1 MPGRSAD
8 TGHSEALGQV
18 GPVAGL
24 DTIEPR
30 DPPGEL
36 APSASRLRPSAR
48 RMQRG
53 AHRCLIWVASFAAVL
68 ILVIAFGLWRLVQG
82 PVELGRLT
90 PYVEEALNQSAEGYH
105 VAISGVRFAIDRGTR
120 QLELQIS
127 GVHLSSTDG
136 EPIASFS
143 EISTGFSLSSLLR
156 GRLTPTRLVVERP
169 VLRFV
174 RDQDG
179 KIGFRFAGQDADA
192 PGFGPEILA
201 AAADPPQPQTA
212 LGSMRKVVVRDATLH
227 LDDERTGRHWQA
239 DSVDATLERTPDGLA
254 GDLSLA
260 TLIGARTPEIHASY
274 RYWLTDRMLDFT
286 LEFGAVEPAAFAA
299 LTPDF
304 APLAAVEVPISGT
317 VRTRIDLAGATA
329 EGFRVDLGFG
339 EGSLKSALLPEGA
352 VGLKQGELH
361 AVYAPES
368 GQLRLA
374 KLDLDL
380 GGGAVL
386 AVKGSLDAITPELIA
401 GTDLPASPIPGKLAI
416 ELSNVPVAKFQS
428 LWPPAL
434 SPGGRRWVLANIR
447 DGVLDQA
454 AIQLDLAVDTAA
466 RSAEIVSARG
476 SMRYHDLTISYFGG
490 LAPVRKVSGTAT
502 MSDKQIEFTPTA
514 GMVKSVHVTGG
525 VIRVTDLGA
534 PVEWQT
540 IDLALSGPIR
550 DVLEVID
557 VKPLRYAHDVGLD
570 PARVAGR
577 TDMNLHF
584 KLPLLRNLKFD
595 DVEFGA
601 KANLTGVA
609 IARAAME
616 RDLSD
621 GGFAVDISRPGVHLQ
636 GKARFDGI
644 PISLDGG
651 VMFKPKNGVRSR
663 YRVALRLDDAERR
676 RLDIDYLPDRIN
688 GPMGVDLTYSA
699 FDAGRAQIEALLD
712 LSATSLSVAE
722 AGWNKAPDVPG
733 AAKLVLDLANE
744 QVTGLREIEVKSAGL
759 YGKFTLALTPDRQ
772 QLERVDVARLVIGDD
787 DVAGSVARRAEGGW
801 RVDLRGQR
809 LDLTHWLKSA
819 GKENPSR
826 QASND
831 PPLLIDARLGQLIL
845 GPRRE
850 VRDLSAHLLREG
862 EDWRTARID
871 ARFVNGRQLKLRADS
886 TADARALSFHSDDLG
901 STLSLLDVTDNVVG
915 GRVTVTGQ
923 FSDGAGKRIV
933 RGHIEG
939 EDYSLVRAP
948 AFAQILSLASL
959 SGVGSMLSGTGIP
972 FTTLRGDFGYS
983 NDHLLVEN
991 LLAYGGAIGVTAN
1004 GVVRLSQDRLDL
1016 QGTIV
1021 PAYALNSILGN
1032 IPVIGSLL
1040 LGGEGQGLF
1049 AANYRATG
1057 SAADPQIKV
1066 NPLSAL
1072 TPGFLRRLFQPNF
1085 GIPPPVQESLGAR

>member
-1 MPGRSAD
+1 
-8 TGHSEALGQV
+8 
-18 GPVAGL
+18 
-24 DTIEPR
+24 
-30 DPPGEL
+30 
-36 APSASRLRPSAR
+36 
-48 RMQRG
+48 
-53 AHRCLIWVASFAAVL
+53 
-68 ILVIAFGLWRLVQG
+68 
-82 PVELGRLT
+82 
-90 PYVEEALNQSAEGYH
+90 
-105 VAISGVRFAIDRGTR
+105 
-120 QLELQIS
+120 
-127 GVHLSSTDG
+127 
-136 EPIASFS
+136 
-143 EISTGFSLSSLLR
+143 
-156 GRLTPTRLVVERP
+156 
-169 VLRFV
+169 
-174 RDQDG
+174 
-179 KIGFRFAGQDADA
+179 
-192 PGFGPEILA
+192 
-201 AAADPPQPQTA
+201 
-212 LGSMRKVVVRDATLH
+212 
-227 LDDERTGRHWQA
+227 
-239 DSVDATLERTPDGLA
+239 
-254 GDLSLA
+254 
-260 TLIGARTPEIHASY
+260 
-274 RYWLTDRMLDFT
+274 
-286 LEFGAVEPAAFAA
+286 
-299 LTPDF
+299 
-304 APLAAVEVPISGT
+304 
-317 VRTRIDLAGATA
+317 
-329 EGFRVDLGFG
+329 
-339 EGSLKSALLPEGA
+339 
-352 VGLKQGELH
+352 
-361 AVYAPES
+361 
-368 GQLRLA
+368 
-374 KLDLDL
+374 
-380 GGGAVL
+380 
-386 AVKGSLDAITPELIA
+386 
-401 GTDLPASPIPGKLAI
+401 
-416 ELSNVPVAKFQS
+416 
-428 LWPPAL
+428 
-434 SPGGRRWVLANIR
+434 
-447 DGVLDQA
+447 
-454 AIQLDLAVDTAA
+454 
-466 RSAEIVSARG
+466 
-476 SMRYHDLTISYFGG
+476 MRYHDLTISYFGG

-502 MSDKQIEFTPTA
+502 LSDKQIEFTPTA

-525 VIRVTDLGA
+525 VIRMTDLGA

-651 VMFKPKNGVRSR
+651 VMFKPKNGARSR

-676 RLDIDYLPDRIN
+676 RLDINYLPDRIN

-733 AAKLVLDLANE
+733 TAKLVLDLANE

-759 YGKFTLALTPDRQ
+759 YGKFALALTPDRQ
-772 QLERVDVARLVIGDD
+772 QLERVDVARLVIGND
-787 DVAGSVARRAEGGW
+787 DVSGSVARRPEGGW
-801 RVDLRGQR
+801 RVDLRGPR
-809 LDLTHWLKSA
+809 LDLTHWMKSA
-819 GKENPSR
+819 GKEDPSR

-831 PPLLIDARLGQLIL
+831 PPPLLIDARLGQLIL

-871 ARFVNGRQLKLRADS
+871 ARFLNGRQLNLQADS
-886 TADARALSFHSDDLG
+886 AAGARALSFRSDDLG

-933 RGHIEG
+933 RGHVEG

-983 NDHLLVEN
+983 DNHLVVEN
-991 LLAYGGAIGVTAN
+991 MLAYGGAIGVTAN

-1057 SAADPQIKV
+1057 SAADPQIRV

-1085 GIPPPVQESLGAR
+1085 GIPPPVQESLDAR

>member
-1 MPGRSAD
+1 MPGRSGD
-8 TGHSEALGQV
+8 TGHSEARGQV
-18 GPVAGL
+18 GPADGL
-24 DTIEPR
+24 DAAEPR
-30 DPPGEL
+30 DTPGEL
-36 APSASRLRPSAR
+36 VPPARRLRPSALRMR
-48 RMQRG
+48 RG
-53 AHRCLIWVASFAAVL
+53 VHRCLVWVASFAAAL
-68 ILVIAFGLWRLVQG
+68 ILVVAVGLWRLAQG

-90 PYVEEALNQSAEGYH
+90 PYVEEALNRSADGYR
-105 VAISGVRFAIDRGTR
+105 VAISGVRFAIDRGNH
-120 QLELQIS
+120 QLDLRIA
-127 GVHLSSTDG
+127 GVRLSRVDG
-136 EPIASFS
+136 APIASFS

-156 GRLTPTRLVVERP
+156 GRLTPTRLLVERP

-174 RDQDG
+174 RNQDG
-179 KIGFRFAGQDADA
+179 KIGFRFSGQDPDA
-192 PGFGPEILA
+192 PGFGPEILG
-201 AAADPPQPQTA
+201 AADVPRQPQTA
-212 LGSMRKVVVRDATLH
+212 LGSLRKVVVRGATLH

-239 DSVDATLERTPDGLA
+239 DSVDATLERNPDGLA

-260 TLIGARTPEIHASY
+260 TMIGARTPEIHASY
-274 RYWLTDRMLDFT
+274 RYWSDDRMLDFT
-286 LEFGAVEPAAFAA
+286 LEFGAVEPAAFAT

-317 VRTRIDLAGATA
+317 VRTRIDLAAATT

-339 EGSLKSALLPEGA
+339 KGSLKSALLPEGA
-352 VGLKQGELH
+352 VTLQQGELH

-386 AVKGSLDAITPELIA
+386 AIKGSLDAITPELIA
-401 GTDLPASPIPGKLAI
+401 GTDPAASQIPGKLGI
-416 ELSNVPVAKFQS
+416 VLSNVPVVKFQS

-454 AIQLDLAVDTAA
+454 AIQLDLGVDPAA
-466 RSAEIVSARG
+466 RSAEIVSTRG

-490 LAPVRKVSGTAT
+490 LPPVRKVSGTAT
-502 MSDKQIEFTPTA
+502 LSDKQIEFTPTA
-514 GMVKSVHVTGG
+514 GMIKSVHVTGG
-525 VIRVTDLGA
+525 VIRMTDLGA

-557 VKPLRYAHDVGLD
+557 AKPLRYAHDVGLD

-577 TDMNLHF
+577 SEMNLHF

-601 KANLTGVA
+601 KANLTGAA
-609 IARAAME
+609 IARAAIG

-621 GGFAVDISRPGVHLQ
+621 GDFAVEISRPGVNLQ

-644 PISLDGG
+644 PIRLDGG
-651 VMFKPKNGVRSR
+651 VIFKAKNGVRSR
-663 YRVALRLDDAERR
+663 YRVALRLDDAARR
-676 RLDIDYLPDRIN
+676 RLAFDYLPDRIS
-688 GPMGVDLTYSA
+688 GPIGVDLTYSG
-699 FDAGRAQIEALLD
+699 FDAGRAEIEALLD
-712 LSATSLSVAE
+712 LRATSLSVAE

-733 AAKLVLDLANE
+733 AGKLVLDLAND
-744 QVTGLREIEVKSAGL
+744 QVTGLREIEVKTAGL
-759 YGKFTLALTPDRQ
+759 YGKFALALTPDSQ

-801 RVDLRGQR
+801 RVDLRGPR
-809 LDLTHWLKSA
+809 LDLTHWMKSA
-819 GKENPSR
+819 GKEDPSR
-826 QASND
+826 HATND

-871 ARFVNGRQLKLRADS
+871 ARFVNGRQLNLRADS
-886 TADARALSFHSDDLG
+886 AAGTRALSFRSDDLG
-901 STLSLLDVTDNVVG
+901 STLSLLDVTDNIVG

-933 RGHIEG
+933 HGHVEG

-972 FTTLRGDFGYS
+972 FTTLRGDFDYS
-983 NDHLLVEN
+983 DNHLVIEN

-1057 SAADPQIKV
+1057 SAADPQIQV

-1085 GIPPPVQESLGAR
+1085 GIPPPVQESLGTK